1 MIKSSG
7 GERNMKPVIAFG
19 AVVVIGGALVAWR
32 WMGSGAEPLDSA
44 AAQRDREIQQAIERG
59 ALNQPEQ
66 PEPVIE
72 EDPGPPTRAP
82 MRSADPG

>member
-1 MIKSSG
+1 MKLPG
-7 GERNMKPVIAFG
+7 GEQNKKPLIAL
-19 AVVVIGGALVAWR
+19 AAMLIIGGALVAWR

-44 AAQRDREIQQAIERG
+44 AAQRDREIQQTIERG
-59 ALNQPEQ
+59 ALNQPEE

-82 MRSADPG
+82 MRSDGPG